1 MSSWLRG
8 LLTRTKSF
16 GMLRSIWFANLDNLV
31 GITQYLQDDGNERKQ
46 SNIAD
51 QSYKSN
57 ESELSDKSASH
68 NCAHH
73 STRTCNCTG
82 HDCIDNDS
90 TGNTSYFGSHSAKHF
105 NDSVNDNEQ
114 LYRKLSNTKYYD
126 DAGYRESSRGTEG

>member
-16 GMLRSIWFANLDNLV
+16 TMFRSVWFANLDCLV

-57 ESELSDKSASH
+57 ESELSNKSASH

-82 HDCIDNDS
+82 HDCVDNDND
-90 TGNTSYFGSHSAKHF
+90 TNTSYFGSNRKERIKW
-105 NDSVNDNEQ
+105 NDVCTKP
-114 LYRKLSNTKYYD
+114 RKYYD
-126 DAGYRESSRGTEG
+126 DVGYRESSRGTEG